1 MPIEIDRPLI
11 DHHCHGLVPRNLERA
26 AFEKLISE
34 SFVAAP
40 QGTSHFDAPVG
51 LVIRAKCAALLDLEP
66 FPDPDAYLARRAALG
81 AAEVNRRFVQA
92 GGYGQLLVDT
102 GFRGGDILTPE
113 GMVEA
118 TGVPSREVVRIEA
131 VAERVGRTGVSA
143 AGFARAF
150 ADALVEAARDAV
162 GLKSIVA
169 YRGGFAFDPGAPSAA
184 EVEAAAGPWL
194 KRMGDGKGR
203 MDDMTLMRH
212 GLWIAAE
219 LARARG
225 MPIQFHVGYGDRDA
239 KIHLN
244 NPSLLMDFLQHLD
257 DMGVNATLLHCY
269 PYQRE
274 AGYLAEVFPNVYFDV
289 GVILNYTGAMSATIL
304 GEALELAPF
313 TKQLYS
319 SDAFGVAEFYY
330 LGAVLFRRALRQHL
344 DRWIADGFCSVR
356 EADRIVAMIAHD
368 NARRIYP
375 LDR

>member
-11 DHHCHGLVPRNLERA
+11 DHHCHGLVPSNLSRG

-34 SFVAAP
+34 SFVPAP
-40 QGTSHFDAPVG
+40 NGTSHFDAPVG
-51 LVIRAKCAALLDLEP
+51 LVIRAKCAALLDLDP
-66 FPDPDAYLARRAALG
+66 FPDPNTYLARRAALG
-81 AAEVNRRFVQA
+81 AAEVNRRFVGA
-92 GGYGQLLVDT
+92 GGYGMLLVDT
-102 GFRGGDILTPE
+102 GFRSDDILTPA
-113 GMVEA
+113 GMADA
-118 TGVPSREVVRIEA
+118 TGVATREVVRIEA
-131 VAERVGRTGVSA
+131 VAERVGRSGVTA

-150 ADALVEAARDAV
+150 ADALAETARDAV
-162 GLKSIVA
+162 GLKSIIA
-169 YRGGFAFDPGAPSAA
+169 YRGGFAFEAAAPSAA
-184 EVEAAAGPWL
+184 EVEAAAARWL
-194 KRMGDGKGR
+194 PRMASGKGR

-212 GLWIAAE
+212 GLWVAAE
-219 LARARG
+219 LARARA

-330 LGAVLFRRALRQHL
+330 LGAALFRRALQQHL
-344 DRWIADGFCSVR
+344 DRWIADGFCTAK

-368 NARRIYP
+368 NGRRIYP
-375 LDR
+375 LG